1 MQKIKILALI
11 FSLSL
16 LLNSCG
22 EYQRVAG
29 KGTMSERYKLAV
41 KKYEAKEFSKALR
54 LFELIIPSY
63 RGKPQMERI
72 QFMVAQSNFNEKNYS
87 TAAYYFDRFTKNH
100 PNSSKKEEA
109 AFLSAYSYK
118 LASPLYSLDQLDTNK
133 ALVAFQM
140 FIDEYPD
147 SKRID
152 EANLHYKELKFKL
165 EKKAFEIGKT
175 YYKTAQ
181 TDFRNY
187 KSAIVAFDNLINDFL
202 GTKLK
207 EEALY
212 LRFKA
217 YHDLAV
223 VSTERKKLNRIKDAI
238 AAYDKLVRNFPESKF
253 LKDSDELILEI
264 KNEQKQLLKS

>member
-147 SKRID
+147 SERID